1 MSSDSPLPYAVGYRP
16 VGLDRASRPA
26 GCRVAVTWSL
36 PLQSLTPLA
45 SGVLDAGP
53 PAADPGSRRRA
64 GYLQATRGARS
75 PPPDDI
81 AVSLDRRTG
90 VTGEG
95 DGTVTV
101 RAGTRLRLALVAHG
115 GVLHRGELPATG
127 LGHPELGHPEPAGD
141 GLPVVGALG
150 LDQVDAYAGVA
161 VRTHLGVGG
170 PRAVRGVRDPPARG
184 RQQSGPRRVGAGR
197 VPALPVRHR
206 RAARPGRSR

>member
-1 MSSDSPLPYAVGYRP
+1 MSMPLTAATDDVIRLSSPVRRGLPPGRTRP
-16 VGLDRASRPA
+16 CQPARGLSSRCDLVASAPISHAARQRRPRRGPTRRGPRIPEA
-26 GCRVAVTWSL
+26 GGVPSGHSWSEI
-36 PLQSLTPLA
+36 
-45 SGVLDAGP
+45 
-53 PAADPGSRRRA
+53 AA
-64 GYLQATRGARS
+64 
-75 PPPDDI
+75 PDDI
-81 AVSLDRRTG
+81 AVSLDRWTG

-161 VRTHLGVGG
+161 VRTDLGVGG
-170 PRAVRGVRDPPARG
+170 LEPDLLVVGLLVHADPL
-184 RQQSGPRRVGAGR
+184 
-197 VPALPVRHR
+197 VPADH
-206 RAARPGRSR
+206 